1 MYDQNEWIEI
11 MWNWKRHSEPHT
23 FKCDG
28 SSHNSWLSHMNGLK
42 ISLWAGPFRATQ
54 IWNELIGHMK
64 SKVELKRRR
73 YKMRHY
79 DNCFTGTDAVDVI
92 LHYLLSDKETFST
105 DLTREKAVKVKSVL
119 FSFHFFAFLCLCEKC
134 LQSFH
139 DVKKWKIF
147 WKCQSLPGCTCS
159 NLKLYGQ
166 CRNIASTEIIV

>member
-1 MYDQNEWIEI
+1 
-11 MWNWKRHSEPHT
+11 
-23 FKCDG
+23 
-28 SSHNSWLSHMNGLK
+28 MNGLK
-42 ISLWAGPFRATQ
+42 MSLWAGPFRATQ

-119 FSFHFFAFLCLCEKC
+119 FSFHLFAFCVCVNNF

-139 DVKKWKIF
+139 DVKK
-147 WKCQSLPGCTCS
+147 
-159 NLKLYGQ
+159 
-166 CRNIASTEIIV
+166 

>member
-1 MYDQNEWIEI
+1 MNCCEWIEI
-11 MWNWKRHSEPHT
+11 MWNWKRHSEPHSL
-23 FKCDG
+23 KCDG
-28 SSHNSWLSHMNGLK
+28 FSHNSWLSRMNGLK
-42 ISLWAGPFRATQ
+42 MSLWAGPFRATQ

-119 FSFHFFAFLCLCEKC
+119 FSFHLFAFCVCVNNF

-139 DVKKWKIF
+139 DVKKWRMF
-147 WKCQSLPGCTCS
+147 WKCQSLPGSTCS
-159 NLKLYGQ
+159 KLKLYGK
-166 CRNIASTEIIV
+166 CRNLPSTEIIF